1 MESRNNRNIGGSR
14 YGGSPRAPKEDKLEM
29 IFGSRP
35 ILEAMMAGKTLEK
48 IFLQRGAK
56 NPTTDEIMSEAKRH
70 DVPVATV
77 PIEKLNKLTRKNH
90 QGAVAFISPITYSPL
105 DEIVTSLFEQGK
117 SPLLL
122 ILDRITDVR
131 NFGSIARNAECMGV
145 DAIVIPSRGGA
156 QINADAMKT
165 SAGALNLV
173 PVCREP
179 NLKDTLDYLKDY
191 GVQIVACTEKTEH
204 NLTDFAV
211 DFVGPTAIIM
221 GSEEDGIS
229 PEYIKRADVRL
240 RIPLMGQI
248 GSLNVSV
255 ATGIILYEAMS
266 QRLKEGSFTSTN
278 TAAN

>member
-1 MESRNNRNIGGSR
+1 
-14 YGGSPRAPKEDKLEM
+14 M

-35 ILEAMMAGKTLEK
+35 ILEAMHAGKTLEK

-56 NPTTDEIMSEAKRH
+56 NPTTEEIMAEARRH
-70 DVPVATV
+70 DVPVASV

-179 NLKDTLDYLKDY
+179 NLKDTIDYLKDY

-204 NLTDFAV
+204 NLTDNTV

-229 PEYIKRADVRL
+229 PEYLKRADARL
-240 RIPLMGQI
+240 RIPLIGQI

-255 ATGIILYEAMS
+255 ATGIILYEAMRH
-266 QRLKEGSFTSTN
+266 RLRESGYSNLGTFEPR
-278 TAAN
+278 